1 MILSYDRENHFCLKL
16 FLSLNISD
24 FSWFWCKNCNS
35 LEKAHTSSYPAT
47 PLQKLMSCQAPP
59 PLFWKFGK
67 RFNTAP
73 PAPPAPQP
81 AERWC
86 RLCHH
91 HDAETSELIVEFAV
105 GLTFTFARL
114 FFFSLLMLSK
124 GFPNKLI
131 KTSNFSNNILPPF
144 IIFAGFFSSIN

>member
-1 MILSYDRENHFCLKL
+1 MILNYDRENHFCLKL

-24 FSWFWCKNCNS
+24 FSWFWCRNCSHFLLPSN
-35 LEKAHTSSYPAT
+35 
-47 PLQKLMSCQAPP
+47 PP
-59 PLFWKFGK
+59 PKIDVLPSLPLFLKVWLEVQP
-67 RFNTAP
+67 RPLP
-73 PAPPAPQP
+73 PPQP

-91 HDAETSELIVEFAV
+91 HHAETSQLIVEFAV
-105 GLTFTFARL
+105 GLTYTFARL

-131 KTSNFSNNILPPF
+131 KTWNFSNNILPSF
-144 IIFAGFFSSIN
+144 ITFAGFLQRFSSIN